1 MTIWGR
7 NSVMSMST
15 PNERIWLIIAAIPYG
30 HVATYGQV
38 AILAGLPNAARAVGR
53 ILSNL
58 PTGTKLPWHRVVNA
72 RGEISLTGSQA
83 IRQKKLLVQEGVT
96 VTRKRVSL
104 AEFGWQP

>member
-1 MTIWGR
+1 
-7 NSVMSMST
+7 MST

-38 AILAGLPNAARAVGR
+38 AVLAGLPNAARTVGQ

-96 VTRKRVSL
+96 VTLKRVSL

>member
-1 MTIWGR
+1 
-7 NSVMSMST
+7 MSMST
-15 PNERIWLIIAAIPYG
+15 PNERIWLIIAAIPHG

-38 AILAGLPNAARAVGR
+38 AILAGLPNAARTVGR
-53 ILSNL
+53 TLSNL
-58 PTGTKLPWHRVVNA
+58 PTGTKLPWHRVVSA

>member
-1 MTIWGR
+1 
-7 NSVMSMST
+7 MSAPT

-30 HVATYGQV
+30 HVTTYGQV
-38 AILAGLPNAARAVGR
+38 AALAGLPNAARTVGR

-72 RGEISLTGSQA
+72 RGEISLTGAQA
-83 IRQKKLLVQEGVT
+83 TRQKKLLVQEGVT

>member
-1 MTIWGR
+1 
-7 NSVMSMST
+7 MSMST

-38 AILAGLPNAARAVGR
+38 ATLAGLPNAARIVGR

-72 RGEISLTGSQA
+72 RGEISLTGAQA
-83 IRQKKLLVQEGVT
+83 TRQKKLLVQEGVT
-96 VTRKRVSL
+96 VTRKRVSF